1 MTPIFL
7 SSRTILCL
15 AVGLLLGGC
24 AQSRAVKTA
33 PASYAA
39 EPALAVAQLLA
50 AAEMVVAQPGA
61 DKPALAPTL
70 AALDALG
77 AHSAANEADPVPQ
90 WRALVPG
97 GQSAPPMRGRMLGP
111 AYRRGTVEAGARV
124 TLDQLFDGGRQ
135 ARVAVAT
142 PGALPVGMAVLD
154 GAGKPV
160 CPSIARQGQCNWVP
174 PFSAR
179 HQIVISNPG
188 AKPAVYY
195 LVID

>member
-1 MTPIFL
+1 MTHILP
-7 SSRTILCL
+7 SSRAALCL

-24 AQSRAVKTA
+24 AQSRAAATT

-39 EPALAVAQLLA
+39 EPALAIAQLLA

-77 AHSAANEADPVPQ
+77 AHPVVNEPDPVRQ
-90 WRALVPG
+90 WRALVPAS
-97 GQSAPPMRGRMLGP
+97 QSAPPVRGRVLGP
-111 AYRRGTVEAGARV
+111 AYRRGMVEPGARV

-142 PGALPVGMAVLD
+142 PGAVPVGIAVLD
-154 GAGKPV
+154 GMGKPV
-160 CPSIARQGQCNWVP
+160 CPVMARQGQCNWVP

-188 AKPAVYY
+188 TKPAAYY